1 MFALPGVSKLLII
14 GNQGMSKKLS
24 CVVIDDDGILRNLM
38 ASLMRRLEFNVLGET
53 GHAHDGL
60 KFCMDLHPSLVLLDI
75 NLPDSNGIDLLP
87 QILKLQPAPKV
98 IMVTGEPTLYRVKE
112 ALALGASGLIVKP
125 FTPAKLI
132 AAVNNALGTQL

>member
-1 MFALPGVSKLLII
+1 
-14 GNQGMSKKLS
+14 MSKKLS

-53 GHAHDGL
+53 GYANDGL
-60 KFCMDLHPSLVLLDI
+60 KFCVDLHPSLVLLDI
-75 NLPDSNGIDLLP
+75 NLPDTNGIDLLP
-87 QILKLQPAPKV
+87 QLLKLQPAPKV
-98 IMVTGEPTLYRVKE
+98 IMVTGEPTIDRVKE

-132 AAVNNALGTQL
+132 AAVNTALGTQL